1 LKLGDVLKKEREAR
15 GLSSAE
21 VSSRLGIPAAEYIRL
36 EEGRSAAEKWGPIL
50 ANLAIHFEIPT
61 SRLISSSG
69 RAADAQP
76 GQCGSRVRAQRERRN
91 QSPEA
96 TAKSLELLLDEY
108 LEIEA
113 GRSPI
118 ESCGPLLL
126 RFAEII
132 EQPVFN
138 LFYPCGIA
146 LEKLEDYP

>member
-21 VSSRLGIPAAEYIRL
+21 ISSRLGIPEAEYIRL

-50 ANLAIHFEIPT
+50 ANLAIHFETPT
-61 SRLISSSG
+61 SRLISASG

-76 GQCGSRVRAQRERRN
+76 GQCGSRVRTQRERRN

-118 ESCGPLLL
+118 EICGPLLL

-146 LEKLEDYP
+146 LEKLENYP